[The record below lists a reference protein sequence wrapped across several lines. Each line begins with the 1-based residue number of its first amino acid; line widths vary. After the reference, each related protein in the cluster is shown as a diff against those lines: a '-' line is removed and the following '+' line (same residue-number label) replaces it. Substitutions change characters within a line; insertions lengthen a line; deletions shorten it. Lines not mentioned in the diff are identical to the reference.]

1 MWCWGKEDDSSTC
14 QHMCPAAVH
23 TGTGHNLPLIRTL
36 GGAIAQVH
44 SPPTPTILD
53 PGQGQAQRITKGLLI
68 ENVVLFWGRPMLL
81 SQPSSLMPAH
91 LHLERLISQSPFP
104 RATPTPGAGWVLQ
117 GYFSARWAWTWLLL
131 LAPYPAHSPS
141 GIPPLGEPPR
151 PWLASADSA
160 PFQCQEGAGHLRE
173 GLPKPSSDGASV
185 SSLHWPQILEDSSRG
200 LQGVEGSR
208 SACNSCSSAWLR
220 RYMSM

>member
-1 MWCWGKEDDSSTC
+1 
-14 QHMCPAAVH
+14 
-23 TGTGHNLPLIRTL
+23 
-36 GGAIAQVH
+36 
-44 SPPTPTILD
+44 
-53 PGQGQAQRITKGLLI
+53 
-68 ENVVLFWGRPMLL
+68 MLL

-104 RATPTPGAGWVLQ
+104 RATPTPGAGWVPQ

-141 GIPPLGEPPR
+141 GTLLSVSLPDPGGLQQILPHFNVRKEP
-151 PWLASADSA
+151 AISGS
-160 PFQCQEGAGHLRE
+160 
-173 GLPKPSSDGASV
+173 LPKPSSDGASTV
-185 SSLHWPQILEDSSRG
+185 SSPHWPQILEDSSRG

-208 SACNSCSSAWLR
+208 SACSSCSSAWLR